1 MKQTEIELI
10 LRAEKTIDQLNEVKA
25 AIENNIIE
33 SEKLRETNE
42 KGFKGLKGT
51 LKNAQTGIKNLA
63 KGFSG
68 AGLAAKG
75 FVLALGA
82 KIFDTFLDIAKQNQ
96 VVVDA
101 LGVAFGTVSSVVNQ
115 VVNGLTDAY
124 KSVQDAT
131 GGFNALGDV
140 LKNVI
145 LIPLNIVKTQ
155 FFALQK
161 GLLTAQAAWEMSF
174 LGGKDPEKIAELNTK
189 LEEVDANLKN
199 AAGSLVDN
207 VKNIGQGFG
216 QAIEEVKT
224 FGSAAIDNIKEI
236 DVAQTLSNQQRIQD
250 LRNEAQI
257 AIAENDKLQFQFQ
270 LAAERQ
276 RQIRDDVTASI
287 EDRTKANNKLG
298 EVLQE
303 QAQLQEANAL
313 KNLELAQLEAKEF
326 PNSIERKVALI
337 EAEKN
342 LADIRENI
350 AGFES
355 EQRVNAEALELEAI
369 ELVNTKKEA
378 ENARLIAK
386 KQFNAEEIDDELLKL
401 EALRSIA
408 QQEKELEETRLQE
421 QIDRLGV
428 GTQARQDAEQQL
440 LDFRQEKDL
449 QIAEL
454 DNQITDQEDK
464 NRKQTLAEE
473 ELLQK
478 QKLALAGDALGAVS
492 QLLGENSKAGKAAA
506 IAQAIIN
513 SYLGFTEVLKTP
525 TTLLEPFGSIQKAVS
540 AAGILASGLKTVK
553 QIAST
558 QIPVVGV
565 LQPGQGVHPHHK
577 HPHSMLL
584 AHHRKINLHKHWV
597 TNKNNR
603 SRHMS
608 FRTKLQMPKQWIARL
623 SRVHQLDNKID
634 KKIL

>member
-115 VVNGLTDAY
+115 VVNGLTDAF
-124 KSVQDAT
+124 KAVQDAT

-155 FFALQK
+155 FFAIQK

-250 LRNEAQI
+250 LRNEARL

-313 KNLELAQLEAKEF
+313 KLLELRQLELAGNPKSIEAKE
-326 PNSIERKVALI
+326 ALI

-342 LADIRENI
+342 LADVRENI

-369 ELVNTKKEA
+369 ELINTKKEA

-386 KQFNAEEIDDELLKL
+386 KQFNAEEIDDELAKL
-401 EALRSIA
+401 QALRAIA
-408 QQEKELEETRLQE
+408 QQEKELEETRLQD
-421 QIDRLGV
+421 QINRLGV

-454 DNQITDQEDK
+454 DNQIADQEDK

-478 QKLALAGDALGAVS
+478 QKLAIAGDALGAVS

-525 TTLLEPFGSIQKAVS
+525 TTIPEPFGSIQKAVS

-558 QIPVVGV
+558 QIPGGGGGSSAGSRGASAPQAPAFNVVGASPENQ
-565 LQPGQGVHPHHK
+565 LAEILGDQQNQPVKAYVVSDEVTNAQA
-577 HPHSMLL
+577 MD
-584 AHHRKINLHKHWV
+584 RKIVKGA
-597 TNKNNR
+597 
-603 SRHMS
+603 S
-608 FRTKLQMPKQWIARL
+608 IG
-623 SRVHQLDNKID
+623 
-634 KKIL
+634 

>member
-10 LRAEKTIDQLNEVKA
+10 LRAEKTIDELKEVKA
-25 AIENNIIE
+25 AIENTIVE

-115 VVNGLTDAY
+115 VVNSLTDAY

-131 GGFNALGDV
+131 GGFNALGKV

-145 LIPLNIVKTQ
+145 SIPLNIIKTQ
-155 FFALQK
+155 FFAIQR
-161 GLLTAQAAWEMSF
+161 GLLTAQRAWEESF
-174 LGGKDPEKIAELNTK
+174 FGGQDPEKIEQLNARID
-189 LEEVDANLKN
+189 EVDTSIKN

-207 VKNIGQGFG
+207 VKNIGEGFG

-236 DVAQTLSNQQRIQD
+236 DVVQTLSNQQRIQD
-250 LRNEAQI
+250 LRNEARL
-257 AIAENDKLQFQFQ
+257 AIAENDKLQFQYQ

-313 KNLELAQLEAKEF
+313 KLLELRQLELAGNPKSIEAKE
-326 PNSIERKVALI
+326 ALI

-342 LADIRENI
+342 LADVRENI

-355 EQRVNAEALELEAI
+355 EQRVNSEALELEAI
-369 ELVNTKKEA
+369 ELINTKKEA

-386 KQFNAEEIDDELLKL
+386 KQFNAEEIEDELLKL
-401 EALRSIA
+401 QKLREIAL
-408 QQEKELEETRLQE
+408 QEKELEETRLQE
-421 QIDRLGV
+421 QIDRLGI

-449 QIAEL
+449 QVAEL
-454 DNQITDQEDK
+454 DSQIDEQKDK
-464 NRKQTLAEE
+464 NQKE
-473 ELLQK
+473 ELAKEESLQR
-478 QKLALAGDALGAVS
+478 QKIQLAADALGAVS
-492 QLLGENSKAGKAAA
+492 QILGENTKAGKAAA
-506 IAQAIIN
+506 IGQATIN
-513 SYLGFTEVLKTP
+513 SLLAFTDVLKTP

-540 AAGILASGLKTVK
+540 AAGILASGLATVK
-553 QIAST
+553 KIAST
-558 QIPVVGV
+558 KIPGGDGGSSAGGRGASAPQAPAFNVVGASPENQ
-565 LQPGQGVHPHHK
+565 LAQALGDQQKQPVKAYVVSDEVTNAQA
-577 HPHSMLL
+577 MD
-584 AHHRKINLHKHWV
+584 RKIVKGA
-597 TNKNNR
+597 
-603 SRHMS
+603 S
-608 FRTKLQMPKQWIARL
+608 IG
-623 SRVHQLDNKID
+623 
-634 KKIL
+634 

>member
-1 MKQTEIELI
+1 MRQIEIELI
-10 LRAEKTIDQLNEVKA
+10 AKADKAISEVQELKKELEASRKATEEINE
-25 AIENNIIE
+25 
-33 SEKLRETNE
+33 
-42 KGFKGLKGT
+42 
-51 LKNAQTGIKNLA
+51 TGK

-68 AGLAAKG
+68 LTKSVKNLQKGVAGIKKG
-75 FVLALGA
+75 FGVAGVAVKGFMLALGA
-82 KIFDTFLDIAKQNQ
+82 GIFKTFVDIAKQNQ

-131 GGFNALGDV
+131 GGFNALGNV
-140 LKNVI
+140 LKNVV
-145 LIPLNIVKTQ
+145 LIPLNVIKTQ

-161 GLLTAQAAWEMSF
+161 ALYTAQAAWEMSF
-174 LGGKDPEKIAELNTK
+174 LGGQDPEKLLELNTK

-207 VKNIGQGFG
+207 VKNIGEGFG

-236 DVAQTLSNQQRIQD
+236 DVVQTASNQQRIQQ
-250 LRNEAQI
+250 LRNEARL
-257 AIAENDKLQFQFQ
+257 AIAENDKLQFEYQ

-276 RQIRDDVTASI
+276 RQLRDDVTASI
-287 EDRTKANNKLG
+287 EDRTAANNKLG

-303 QAQLQEANAL
+303 QFKLQEANAL
-313 KNLELAQLEAKEF
+313 KLLELRQLELAANPKSIEAKE
-326 PNSIERKVALI
+326 ALI

-342 LADIRENI
+342 LADVRENI

-369 ELVNTKKEA
+369 ELVNSKKEA

-386 KQFNAEEIDDELLKL
+386 KQFNAEEIEDELLKL
-401 EALRSIA
+401 QKLREIA
-408 QQEKELEETRLQE
+408 VQEKEIEETRLQE
-421 QIDRLGV
+421 QINRLGI

-449 QIAEL
+449 QIQEL
-454 DNQITDQEDK
+454 DNQIADQEDK

-492 QLLGENSKAGKAAA
+492 ELLGENSKAGKAAA

-525 TTLLEPFGSIQKAVS
+525 TTLPEPFGSIQKAVS

-558 QIPVVGV
+558 QIPGGGGGSSSGGARGASAPQAPAFNVVGASPENQ
-565 LQPGQGVHPHHK
+565 LAQALGDQQKQPVKAYVVSDEVTNAQA
-577 HPHSMLL
+577 MD
-584 AHHRKINLHKHWV
+584 RKIVKGA
-597 TNKNNR
+597 
-603 SRHMS
+603 S
-608 FRTKLQMPKQWIARL
+608 IG
-623 SRVHQLDNKID
+623 
-634 KKIL
+634 

>member
-51 LKNAQTGIKNLA
+51 LKNAQTGIKKLA

-124 KSVQDAT
+124 KAVQDAT

-155 FFALQK
+155 FFAIQK

-174 LGGKDPEKIAELNTK
+174 LGGKDPQKLAELNTK

-236 DVAQTLSNQQRIQD
+236 DVVQTASNQQRIQQ

-257 AIAENDKLQFQFQ
+257 AIAENDKLQFEYQ

-276 RQIRDDVTASI
+276 RQLRDDVTASI
-287 EDRTKANNKLG
+287 EDRTAANNKLG

-303 QAQLQEANAL
+303 QFKLQEANAL

-355 EQRVNAEALELEAI
+355 EQRVNSEALELEAI

-386 KQFNAEEIDDELLKL
+386 KQFNAEEIDDELAKLQALK
-401 EALRSIA
+401 EIAL
-408 QQEKELEETRLQE
+408 QEKELEETRLQE

-449 QIAEL
+449 QIQEL

-464 NRKQTLAEE
+464 NRKQTIAEE

-478 QKLALAGDALGAVS
+478 QKLAIASNALGAVS

-506 IAQAIIN
+506 IAQAIMN

-525 TTLLEPFGSIQKAVS
+525 TTIPEPFGSIQKAVS

-558 QIPVVGV
+558 QIPGGGGGMSGSRGASAPAAPAFNVVGASPENQLAEV
-565 LQPGQGVHPHHK
+565 LGDQQKQPVKAYVVSDDVTNAQA
-577 HPHSMLL
+577 MD
-584 AHHRKINLHKHWV
+584 RKIIKGA
-597 TNKNNR
+597 
-603 SRHMS
+603 S
-608 FRTKLQMPKQWIARL
+608 IG
-623 SRVHQLDNKID
+623 
-634 KKIL
+634 

>member
-1 MKQTEIELI
+1 MKQVEIELI
-10 LRAEKTIDQLNEVKA
+10 AKADKAIAEVQELKKELEALRKANEE
-25 AIENNIIE
+25 IN
-33 SEKLRETNE
+33 ETG
-42 KGFKGLKGT
+42 K
-51 LKNAQTGIKNLA
+51 

-68 AGLAAKG
+68 LTKIVKNLQKGVAGIKKG
-75 FVLALGA
+75 FGVAGVAVKGFMLALGA
-82 KIFDTFLDIAKQNQ
+82 GIFQTFVDIAKQNQ

-124 KSVQDAT
+124 NSVQDAT

-145 LIPLNIVKTQ
+145 LIPLNILKTQ

-161 GLLTAQAAWEMSF
+161 GLLMTQAAWEMSF
-174 LGGKDPEKIAELNTK
+174 LGGKDPEKLAELNTK

-224 FGSAAIDNIKEI
+224 FGSAAIENIKKI

-250 LRNEAQI
+250 LRNEATL

-276 RQIRDDVTASI
+276 RQIRDDVTASL

-303 QAQLQEANAL
+303 QSLLQEANAL
-313 KNLELAQLEAKEF
+313 KNLELAKLDAKEF
-326 PNSIERKVALI
+326 PKSIERKVALI

-342 LADIRENI
+342 LADVRENI

-355 EQRVNAEALELEAI
+355 EQRVNSEALELEAI
-369 ELVNTKKEA
+369 ELINTKKEA

-386 KQFNAEEIDDELLKL
+386 KQFNAEEINDELLKL
-401 EALRSIA
+401 QALKSVA

-421 QIDRLGV
+421 QIDRLGI

-440 LDFRQEKDL
+440 LNFRQEKDL
-449 QIAEL
+449 QIQEL

-464 NRKQTLAEE
+464 NRKQSLAEE

-478 QKLALAGDALGAVS
+478 QKLAIAGDALGAVS
-492 QLLGENSKAGKAAA
+492 ELLGENSKAGKAAA

-525 TTLLEPFGSIQKAVS
+525 TTLPEPFGSIQKAVS

-558 QIPVVGV
+558 QIPGGGGGSAPSASAPQAPAFNVVGASPENQLAEV
-565 LQPGQGVHPHHK
+565 LGNQQKQPVKAYVVSDEVTNAQA
-577 HPHSMLL
+577 MD
-584 AHHRKINLHKHWV
+584 RKIVKGA
-597 TNKNNR
+597 
-603 SRHMS
+603 S
-608 FRTKLQMPKQWIARL
+608 IG
-623 SRVHQLDNKID
+623 
-634 KKIL
+634 

>member
-51 LKNAQTGIKNLA
+51 LKNAQNGIKNLA

-161 GLLTAQAAWEMSF
+161 GLLMTQAAWEMSF
-174 LGGKDPEKIAELNTK
+174 LGGKDPEKLAELNTK
-189 LEEVDANLKN
+189 LEEVDENLKN

-224 FGSAAIDNIKEI
+224 FGSAAIENIKEI

-250 LRNEAQI
+250 LRNEARL

-313 KNLELAQLEAKEF
+313 KLLELRQLELAGNPKSIEAKE
-326 PNSIERKVALI
+326 ALI

-342 LADIRENI
+342 LADVRENI

-355 EQRVNAEALELEAI
+355 EQRVNSEALELEAI
-369 ELVNTKKEA
+369 ELINTKKEA

-386 KQFNAEEIDDELLKL
+386 KQFNAEEINDELLKL
-401 EALRSIA
+401 QALKSVA

-421 QIDRLGV
+421 QIDRLGI

-440 LDFRQEKDL
+440 LNFRQEKDL
-449 QIAEL
+449 QIQEL

-464 NRKQTLAEE
+464 NRKQSLAEE

-478 QKLALAGDALGAVS
+478 QKLAIAGDALGAVS
-492 QLLGENSKAGKAAA
+492 ELLGENSKAGKAAA

-525 TTLLEPFGSIQKAVS
+525 TTIPEPFGSIQKAVS

-558 QIPVVGV
+558 QIPGGGGGSAPSASAPSAPAFNVVGASPENQLAEV
-565 LQPGQGVHPHHK
+565 LGDQQKQPVKAYVVSDEVTNAQA
-577 HPHSMLL
+577 MD
-584 AHHRKINLHKHWV
+584 RKIVKGA
-597 TNKNNR
+597 
-603 SRHMS
+603 S
-608 FRTKLQMPKQWIARL
+608 IG
-623 SRVHQLDNKID
+623 
-634 KKIL
+634 